1 MSWIGPTYAD
11 MGWIKL
17 TEAEKKELKLKQ
29 VVSKINAE
37 KKLADKAISD
47 VKITVEKK
55 TEWVNYLL
63 ALDLVLL
70 QPDVTGNTYYPI
82 RPII

>member
-1 MSWIGPTYAD
+1 
-11 MGWIKL
+11 

-55 TEWVNYLL
+55 
-63 ALDLVLL
+63 
-70 QPDVTGNTYYPI
+70 
-82 RPII
+82 